1 MQEGAMSFSRIA
13 ERSGGVSSIRVM
25 SFNILNTDANWERRA
40 RVIHNGLHELDPDIV
55 AFQET
60 MMIDGKDQV
69 ECVVDAGFHIVQSGD
84 RDKVELG
91 VSIASRW
98 PIDRQEEID
107 FQVTQRQDTPSIKAL
122 IAEIAAPEPFG
133 RLIVVNHPPDAQPE
147 RERERELQTVRVA
160 QRLEELAANPE
171 IHAVIMGDIN
181 AEPDSACMRYLTG
194 KQSLEGSSVCY
205 RSAWQRIHLDQGC
218 HTYTP
223 ANGIYAS
230 HTWDWPFSQLDHI
243 LVRIGGNGQPTL
255 DIAACELAFNEP
267 VDGIW
272 ASDHFAIVADLAIPE
287 VGQR

>member
-1 MQEGAMSFSRIA
+1 MPFSRIA
-13 ERSGGVSSIRVM
+13 PRSGREFSIRVM

-40 RVIHNGLHELDPDIV
+40 RVIRHGLHELDPDIV

-60 MMIDGKDQV
+60 EMIDGKDQV
-69 ECVVDAGFHIVQSGD
+69 ECLVDAGFHIVQSGD

-98 PIDRQEEID
+98 PIERQEEID
-107 FQVTQRQDTPSIKAL
+107 FQVTGRQVTHSIKAL
-122 IAEIAAPEPFG
+122 IAEIAAPQPFG
-133 RLIVVNHPPDAQPE
+133 RVIVVNHPPDAQPE

-160 QRLEELAANPE
+160 CRIEELAAGPE
-171 IHAVIMGDIN
+171 THAVIMGDIN

-205 RSAWQRIHLDQGC
+205 RSAWQRMHPDQPC

-230 HTWDWPFSQLDHI
+230 RTWDWPFSQLDHI
-243 LVRIGGNGQPTL
+243 LVRIGGKGQPTL
-255 DIAACELAFNEP
+255 DIIACERAFDEL
-267 VDGIW
+267 VDDVW
-272 ASDHFAIVADLAIPE
+272 ASDHFAIVADLALPKG
-287 VGQR
+287 GQG